1 MKQLTVL
8 VALSLAAS
16 ACGGSA
22 TSNSTG
28 STLPVLDVT
37 TTTTIPPTTTMATTT
52 TTQPPAPVSG
62 IIATSTGIAGWWD
75 GSNWVSAEVA
85 APPLQLESEYQFVY
99 LNDPI
104 TIQSA
109 GQITFEDSGFCA
121 TPDSGLAF
129 PPLAEFP
136 QTSPIA
142 VSADWDLRPH
152 RIELLSTDNKNYE
165 EETKKLLDGTEAKTN
180 GAELVQVIR
189 TDLEGDG
196 IIEVIITA
204 ERISDRNLLGSK
216 TGEFSIVFLRKV
228 INDEV
233 QTAILHEFVAVNE
246 GGDFEGFMAPAYV
259 TAIADLNGDG
269 KMEIAMDSFYYE
281 GSSTTIFEYVNNDL
295 GPVAVLRTGCGA

>member
-1 MKQLTVL
+1 M
-8 VALSLAAS
+8 
-16 ACGGSA
+16 
-22 TSNSTG
+22 
-28 STLPVLDVT
+28 
-37 TTTTIPPTTTMATTT
+37 
-52 TTQPPAPVSG
+52 
-62 IIATSTGIAGWWD
+62 
-75 GSNWVSAEVA
+75 SAEVA